1 MSEFSEILML
11 FCRKI
16 FSAFYP
22 ILAVTAA
29 KNNSK
34 LIKENENHIRKWTA
48 FVCKQKN
55 MEHIKTAL
63 VVFHSILP
71 MIPFNA
77 IS

>member
-1 MSEFSEILML
+1 MSNFSEILIL
-11 FCRKI
+11 ACRKI

-29 KNNSK
+29 KNNSQ
-34 LIKENENHIRKWTA
+34 LIKENENHIKKWTA

-55 MEHIKTAL
+55 MEHIKTAV
-63 VVFHSILP
+63 VVFHSFWP
-71 MIPFNA
+71 MIPFNT